1 MGSLF
6 LEVNFPMKKLFQW
19 ASYVILVIVIID
31 RTFFRF
37 FSVEFIVAATALS
50 IVLKVL
56 SNKK

>member
-1 MGSLF
+1 M
-6 LEVNFPMKKLFQW
+6 EKLFQW
-19 ASYVILVIVIID
+19 VSYVILVIVIID